1 MSTATSNKPRLRKVW
16 RNALGWDFQV
26 WQATYKGHTAYAVC
40 PIWAYCEVREKARR
54 GW

>member
-1 MSTATSNKPRLRKVW
+1 MDKVRMRQVTRKGPWTVYKT
-16 RNALGWDFQV
+16 

-54 GW
+54 GF